1 MNVRSLLGTWE
12 QTASGELTPH
22 HYHIRL
28 PIEDAARL
36 AALSEMYPRRT
47 IEQLITDLLSAAL
60 GELERGMPYVEGD
73 DIVSEDELGDPIYGD
88 RGPTPR
94 FLALTQKHLTQLK
107 PQ

>member
-1 MNVRSLLGTWE
+1 MNISSLLGIWE

-22 HYHIRL
+22 HYDVRL

-36 AALSEMYPRRT
+36 AALSEMYPRRSV
-47 IEQLITDLLSAAL
+47 EQLITDLLSAAL
-60 GELERGMPYVEGD
+60 GELERGMPYMEGD
-73 DIVSEDELGDPIYGD
+73 NIVSEDELGNPIYGD

-94 FLALTQKHLTQLK
+94 FLALTQKYRMQFK